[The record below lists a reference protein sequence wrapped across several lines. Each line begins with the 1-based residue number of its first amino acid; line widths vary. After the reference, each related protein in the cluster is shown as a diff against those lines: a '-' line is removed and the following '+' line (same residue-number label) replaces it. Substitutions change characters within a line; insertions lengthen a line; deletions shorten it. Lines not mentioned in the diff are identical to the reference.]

1 MVILLPEDYIFES
14 LSIHDAQLVQSR
26 IRMRIET
33 LEAQGKLSSKVLG
46 AIEELGQLELAF
58 SVHVNNEIARQETAR
73 KLHEAVSK
81 DPRKIIDADN
91 HGSLLNDSF
100 R

>member
-1 MVILLPEDYIFES
+1 MVILLPEEYTFES
-14 LSIHDAQLVQSR
+14 LSINDAQLVQSR
-26 IRMRIET
+26 IRMRIHT
-33 LEAQGKLSSKVLG
+33 LEAQEKITASDRAVL
-46 AIEELGQLELAF
+46 EELARLELAF

-81 DPRKIIDADN
+81 DQRKIIDADN